1 MRKTIGAL
9 ALIMVGSAA
18 AGPLQA
24 QGRRGGPDLDEQ
36 MTALTEQL
44 ELNEEQAAEV
54 RKILEVQGEKRQEAF
69 QGAGGDRSAMRGI
82 TQEIQEETSLML
94 AEVLSEDQMATYE
107 EILAERRQRRGPP
120 PFG

>member
-1 MRKTIGAL
+1 MRTTIGAL
-9 ALIMVGSAA
+9 ALIMIGSAV

-24 QGRRGGPDLDEQ
+24 QRRGGGPNLDEQ

-44 ELNEEQAAEV
+44 ELSEVQAVEV
-54 RKILEVQGEKRQEAF
+54 RKILEMQGEKRREAF
-69 QGAGGDRSAMRGI
+69 QGAAGDRSAMRGI
-82 TQEIQEETSLML
+82 MQEIQEETSLLL
-94 AEVLSEDQMATYE
+94 AEVLTEDQMASYE

>member
-82 TQEIQEETSLML
+82 MQEIQEETSLML